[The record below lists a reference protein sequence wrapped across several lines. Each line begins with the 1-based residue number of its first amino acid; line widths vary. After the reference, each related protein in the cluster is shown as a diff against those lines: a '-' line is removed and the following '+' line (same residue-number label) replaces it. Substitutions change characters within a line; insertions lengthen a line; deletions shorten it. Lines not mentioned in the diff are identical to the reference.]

1 MKELLHTMAMFRH
14 INKDEMESV
23 AYKEELRL
31 KAEAAAEKA
40 GLSLEGEKKE
50 RAAIRSIIGGG
61 YPRPNDNRLYSIN
74 EEKFLLAWAIA
85 REAFYF
91 GREAVYINFYKT
103 VYDNAKGELTC
114 VYKQGDF
121 SYEKNFSVYELLW
134 NDFFNEELS
143 EVVRFYRACPERP
156 TLAYIEKWRGE
167 VSNLLV
173 LIKAIEIYLAA

>member
-50 RAAIRSIIGGG
+50 RAAIRSIIGDG

-74 EEKFLLAWAIA
+74 AWTIA
-85 REAFYF
+85 
-91 GREAVYINFYKT
+91 
-103 VYDNAKGELTC
+103 
-114 VYKQGDF
+114 
-121 SYEKNFSVYELLW
+121 
-134 NDFFNEELS
+134 
-143 EVVRFYRACPERP
+143 
-156 TLAYIEKWRGE
+156 
-167 VSNLLV
+167 
-173 LIKAIEIYLAA
+173 